1 MLLVNLLSRTVGRG
15 EATRTNCL
23 AGTARGAT
31 YQKALDGDARK
42 KETGRA
48 HAWGTPGHCGRVQV
62 LEKLE
67 IVSYYVSRAG
77 PSRSRLKAP
86 KRPNARYA
94 RAVEGTIHPCER

>member
-48 HAWGTPGHCGRVQV
+48 HALGTPGHCGRVRALV
-62 LEKLE
+62 LC
-67 IVSYYVSRAG
+67 VSGGTVS
-77 PSRSRLKAP
+77 L
-86 KRPNARYA
+86 
-94 RAVEGTIHPCER
+94 AVD